1 MSLDDLKISVSS
13 PKELDSFKYLDVLER
28 RLNCDV
34 DERDA
39 VLLRHFFLSIYS
51 ILAGRQVRNDQTVL
65 SAQSEQPN
73 HRELEAHSAGIE
85 KGVDIYLHSVL
96 VPLLTIPNDPPQR
109 NRHI

>member
-51 ILAGRQVRNDQTVL
+51 ILAGRQASKERSDSIISTKDC
-65 SAQSEQPN
+65 
-73 HRELEAHSAGIE
+73 GI
-85 KGVDIYLHSVL
+85 LMFQ
-96 VPLLTIPNDPPQR
+96 LTTKPSRTGSTFRWN
-109 NRHI
+109 